1 MAQQGS
7 QAPGT
12 RLARM
17 TVLQTISPEEER
29 AQANPKTGPGWRAP
43 SAERVSGVFRK
54 WHPQQRKCPKIAQA
68 ANASLKPEKELL
80 NSKIWV
86 AVGV

>member
-7 QAPGT
+7 QAPGI

-54 WHPQQRKCPKIAQA
+54 WHPQQRKCPKIAQV